1 MEIFETYKEL
11 LNLCFDKPPSDVP
24 DVWMKLI
31 EKYPVDIVTIK
42 KDGKIIG
49 CVTVV
54 KLSNAIFSIEWT
66 VIHPDFKNKGY
77 GKKLM
82 EKVHKKYKGLFIVK
96 TNNASTFYKKLGYK
110 EIYNENTKTVL
121 AYMNDMENVF

>member
-11 LNLCFDKPPSDVP
+11 LNLCFDKPPRDVP

-31 EKYPVDIVTIK
+31 ETYPVDIVSIK
-42 KDGKIIG
+42 KDGRIIG

-54 KLSNAIFSIEWT
+54 KLSKAIFSIEWT
-66 VIHPDFKNKGY
+66 VIHPDYENQGY

-82 EKVHKKYKGLFIVK
+82 EKVHRKYKGLFIVK
-96 TNNASTFYKKLGYK
+96 TRDASNFYKKLGYK
-110 EIYNENTKTVL
+110 EIYHKNKKTVL
-121 AYMNDMENVF
+121 AYMNDIQNVF